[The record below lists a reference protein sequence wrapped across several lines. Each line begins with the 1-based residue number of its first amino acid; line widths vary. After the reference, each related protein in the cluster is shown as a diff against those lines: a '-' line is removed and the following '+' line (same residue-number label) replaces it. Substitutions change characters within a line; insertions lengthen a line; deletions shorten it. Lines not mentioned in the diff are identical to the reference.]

1 MNTLQRAWIFQG
13 WCKNAFK
20 GGFLMWL
27 LERVP
32 LTLRRY
38 LLRALPSPI
47 AAKKE
52 RWQLQH
58 SPLALFLTGFWNFE
72 FFFWEKIPLFL
83 GGVSACHMHTS
94 TLLSTEPCYLEPVE
108 TLSVCICLCPSS
120 PTTSQSFVMHV
131 RWSIYSLHLHCV
143 LGIWHWSNFS
153 LPVLADTVRH
163 RPVNSSNAI

>member
-1 MNTLQRAWIFQG
+1 
-13 WCKNAFK
+13 
-20 GGFLMWL
+20 MWL

-83 GGVSACHMHTS
+83 GGGFRHATF
-94 TLLSTEPCYLEPVE
+94 TLLPS
-108 TLSVCICLCPSS
+108 CPLN
-120 PTTSQSFVMHV
+120 HV
-131 RWSIYSLHLHCV
+131 
-143 LGIWHWSNFS
+143 
-153 LPVLADTVRH
+153 T
-163 RPVNSSNAI
+163 